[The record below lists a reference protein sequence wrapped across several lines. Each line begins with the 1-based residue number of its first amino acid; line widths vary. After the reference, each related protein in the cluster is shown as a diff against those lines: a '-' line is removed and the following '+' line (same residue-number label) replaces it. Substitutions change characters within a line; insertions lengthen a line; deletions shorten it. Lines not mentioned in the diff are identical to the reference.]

1 MKVLI
6 AYASAHGST
15 AEVAE
20 FIGHVLSERGLSVT
34 AASADTLSNIKGYD
48 VIVLGTAIHAGT
60 WLPAMTDFVSRF
72 ADELAQRSVFMWV
85 NCIRVMEQYGEEH
98 VMEHYMVHELLR
110 KINPKSVTAF
120 AGKLD
125 LQSVD
130 WNERWTLAARY
141 DGMTWPSSFDGDF
154 RNWDEIRT
162 WAHQIADTLKT
173 AQA

>member
-15 AEVAE
+15 AEIAE
-20 FIGHVLSERGLSVT
+20 FIGRALSEQGLSVT
-34 AASADTLSNIKGYD
+34 VASADTLSTVKGYD
-48 VIVLGTAIHAGT
+48 LFVLGTAIHAGT
-60 WLPAMTDFVSRF
+60 WLPAMTDFTSRF
-72 ADELAQRSVFMWV
+72 AEELAKHPVFLWV
-85 NCIRVMEQYGEEH
+85 TCIRVMEQYGEEH

-110 KINPKSVTAF
+110 KINPRGIAAF

-125 LQSVD
+125 LQTVD

-154 RNWDEIRT
+154 RNWEEIRA
-162 WAHQIADTLKT
+162 WAQRIADH
-173 AQA
+173 AQAAQA